1 MENDFEILHAILPIV
16 FTDKNNNNRPLLFQH
31 QSEDPARNGLP
42 ITDLELMDF
51 AIKILADLYTEQGLK
66 VKSKNRIQNNE
77 YPNLVLEV
85 NGQQFFLA
93 IKIARYPINPLQIPP
108 DDYGALK
115 DLAHE
120 AGAIPLFA
128 PLSFGCATNAK
139 SCDDLANTIYGGVYY
154 VAYRSAF
161 RL

>member
-51 AIKILADLYTEQGLK
+51 AIKILTDLYIQHGLK
-66 VKSKNRIQNNE
+66 VKSKNRIENNE
-77 YPNLVLEV
+77 YPNLVLEG
-85 NGQQFFLA
+85 NGQQYFLA
-93 IKIARYPINPLQIPP
+93 IKISRYPINPLQIPQ

-115 DLAHE
+115 DLARVT
-120 AGAIPLFA
+120 GAIPLFA